1 MRPSIGT
8 NGKGRHYIK
17 SMVVNAGRVI
27 EIDGWSSRPMALS
40 RRYNIMKLKGDA
52 I

>member
-8 NGKGRHYIK
+8 NGKGRRYIK

-27 EIDGWSSRPMALS
+27 EIDGG
-40 RRYNIMKLKGDA
+40 LKADGLE
-52 I
+52 